1 LEELGDEPE
10 SPTGLDDLGG
20 DADDATKKVRTLA
33 DEVQRLM
40 DLERQFM
47 TEMAKSTDKM
57 LKQSIQPLALG
68 LEEITWED
76 YEDPPVFKKLQKGF
90 ANMQIAA
97 IQMSSAISGAMN
109 RMAVD
114 TIVGMSEMIGAMAA
128 GQATMADLGS
138 FVMGAFAGLLS
149 TLGQIL
155 VEYGAGLLALQ
166 MATISLNPY
175 VALAA
180 GAALLA
186 IGAGVKAKL
195 QAASESNIPMMAEGG
210 IVTGPTLAMIGEGRG
225 PEAVIPL
232 DKLDGFMG
240 GGAQNINVT
249 GRIQG
254 SDILLSQERATRER
268 SRYRGY

>member
-1 LEELGDEPE
+1 
-10 SPTGLDDLGG
+10 
-20 DADDATKKVRTLA
+20 
-33 DEVQRLM
+33 
-40 DLERQFM
+40 
-47 TEMAKSTDKM
+47 
-57 LKQSIQPLALG
+57 
-68 LEEITWED
+68 
-76 YEDPPVFKKLQKGF
+76 
-90 ANMQIAA
+90 
-97 IQMSSAISGAMN
+97 MSDAISGAMN

-114 TIVGMSEMIGAMAA
+114 TIVGMSEMIGAMAV
-128 GQATMADLGS
+128 GQASIADLGS
-138 FVMGAFAGLLS
+138 FVMGSFAGLLS

-155 VEYGAGLLALQ
+155 VEYGAGLLALKL
-166 MATISLNPY
+166 ATISLQPG

-186 IGAGVKAKL
+186 IGAGVKAKV